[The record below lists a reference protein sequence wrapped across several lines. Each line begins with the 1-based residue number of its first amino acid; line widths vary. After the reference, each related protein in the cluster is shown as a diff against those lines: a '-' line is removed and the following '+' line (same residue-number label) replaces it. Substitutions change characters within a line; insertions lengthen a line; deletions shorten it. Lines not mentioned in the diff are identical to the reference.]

1 MKKSFLEYYQEIL
14 EKVSFDPQLLSKEYQ
29 KAIKYLNKAEVQHF
43 NNWMQEKGL
52 NSSLIRVNSRS
63 SKFP

>member
-29 KAIKYLNKAEVQHF
+29 KAIKCLNQSEVQHF

-52 NSSLIRVNSRS
+52 NSSLIRVNSRRS
-63 SKFP
+63 

>member
-1 MKKSFLEYYQEIL
+1 MKKSFLDYYKEIL

-29 KAIKYLNKAEVQHF
+29 KAKKYLNQSEVQHF
-43 NNWMQEKGL
+43 ENWMQEKGL
-52 NSSLIRVNSRS
+52 SSYVIRVNSKN